1 MGPNVVYAFVQQDW
15 MPWAASPSGRTILPQ
30 QVLQP
35 LLQLLGYL
43 AWCVLLLCIAR
54 VIWVGGL
61 LAIRTYREESVEGLL
76 GALLGAALLGSASSV
91 ALAVI
96 PRW

>member
-1 MGPNVVYAFVQQDW
+1 MASNNSNSVLAHQDW
-15 MPWAASPSGRTILPQ
+15 NPLAASPPGSTILPR
-30 QVLQP
+30 QVLEP
-35 LLQLLGYL
+35 LAQLLGYL

-54 VIWVGGL
+54 AIWVGGL

-76 GALLGAALLGSASSV
+76 GALLGAALLGTASSL

-96 PRW
+96 PR

>member
-1 MGPNVVYAFVQQDW
+1 MDSDAVSPLGQRDW
-15 MPWAASPSGRTILPQ
+15 MLWAASPSGRTILPP

-35 LLQLLGYL
+35 LVQLLGYL

-54 VIWVGGL
+54 TIWVGGL
-61 LAIRTYREESVEGLL
+61 LAIRTYREESVEGLI
-76 GALLGAALLGSASSV
+76 GALLGAALLGSASSL